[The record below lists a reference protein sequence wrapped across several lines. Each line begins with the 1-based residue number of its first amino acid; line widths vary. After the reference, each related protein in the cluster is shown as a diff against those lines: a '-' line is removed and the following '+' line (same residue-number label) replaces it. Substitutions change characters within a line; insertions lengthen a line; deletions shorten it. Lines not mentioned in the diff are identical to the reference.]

1 MSMIMSQERYCIPN
15 RYPKDSRL
23 ANAAGV
29 EAAIRGDFDRAR
41 EFLQRAVELAPHSAE
56 VRRNFSRIPMNV
68 TGWVQDEPISP
79 DPAAAP

>member
-1 MSMIMSQERYCIPN
+1 
-15 RYPKDSRL
+15 
-23 ANAAGV
+23 
-29 EAAIRGDFDRAR
+29 
-41 EFLQRAVELAPHSAE
+41 VELAPHSAE